1 MPETTYEQ
9 ALADV
14 SSCLNAKLQDSGRR
28 RAITTLLI
36 EFGWAD
42 EAIVNETDAV
52 VLNLAKQAVVTNCR
66 PDAWNGA

>member
-9 ALADV
+9 AFADV
-14 SSCLNAKLQDSGRR
+14 ASCLNSKADDSGRR

-42 EAIVNETDAV
+42 NSIENETDEI
-52 VLNLAKQAVVTNCR
+52 VLNLAKQAVVTNCG
-66 PDAWNGA
+66 PGAWNGA